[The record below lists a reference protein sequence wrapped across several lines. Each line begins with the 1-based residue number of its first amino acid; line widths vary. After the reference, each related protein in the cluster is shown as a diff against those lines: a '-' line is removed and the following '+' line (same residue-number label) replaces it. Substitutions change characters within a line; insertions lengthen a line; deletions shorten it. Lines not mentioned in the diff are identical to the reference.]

1 MGRAFEFRKERK
13 FKRWAA
19 MSKAFTKLG
28 KEIVLA
34 VKAGGPDPNSNNR
47 LRAAIQTAKSI
58 NMPKDNI
65 DAAIKRATN
74 KDEKD
79 MDEIVYEGMGPHG
92 VPFMIETATD
102 NPNRTVADLR
112 VIFSRNGGALGTSN
126 SVAFMFS
133 RKAVFKFSA
142 EGQNLEELELDLIDA
157 GAEDIV
163 SEDGEITIYADFT
176 DFGVMQKALEDKKI
190 NLLSADLQRIPST
203 YKEDLTDE
211 QAEEI
216 IELIEKLE
224 ENDDVQ
230 AVFHNMK

>member
-34 VKAGGPDPNSNNR
+34 VKAGGHDPNSNNR